1 MKSWK
6 KISEVSNISDV
17 SEISTW
23 PCVEYGVENVLASEA
38 MAKKLGD
45 GQNSFTAGS
54 STRN

>member
-1 MKSWK
+1 MKSRK

-23 PCVEYGVENVLASEA
+23 PCVKYGVENVLASEA